1 MVNVPQ
7 IIEVEKVVEKVV
19 RDTEFKIVK
28 QNNVEVE
35 VAIEIVDRVVEKIVI
50 VDNYVEKIL

>member
-1 MVNVPQ
+1 M
-7 IIEVEKVVEKVV
+7 

-50 VDNYVEKIL
+50 VDNYVEKVLEVPKIIEKIVAVRE